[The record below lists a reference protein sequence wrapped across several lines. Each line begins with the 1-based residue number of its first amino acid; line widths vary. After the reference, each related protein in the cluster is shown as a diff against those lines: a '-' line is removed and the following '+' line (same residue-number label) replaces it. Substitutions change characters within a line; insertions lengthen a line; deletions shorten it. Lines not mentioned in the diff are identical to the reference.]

1 MNKVFLKNVSFLTI
15 IQISNTLLPLLII
28 PFLTRIIS
36 PELFGELEFARVFC
50 YYFSILIIYGFDI
63 TTTRLISI
71 NRNNT
76 SKINDIISQTTY
88 AKILL
93 FFFVSVFFV
102 FSVNF
107 FSKNDPGVKWLL
119 FITYLINIGYTFYPI
134 WYFQGTEKLKT
145 ITTISFG
152 LRLVMFLILLLVIRN
167 RSDFWIYNFVQSLS
181 MIIIGFVSYFILYKK
196 NSFKFT
202 IINWKRVYK
211 ILKDGFGI
219 FFSITLVTVIT
230 SLFFIVLKM
239 YSNEI
244 ELGKFSVSNKLIATI
259 QLLIL
264 LPFSQAFFPLI
275 SKQCHDDFI
284 LFKRNINR
292 AAFYIFIITFVAG
305 IIVYFYG
312 DLIITIIFGSA
323 YLNSYESLKIVAF
336 LPMFASLN
344 NIYSYQG
351 LLSLKKDKTFIIIHV
366 FYALLTLI
374 LCFAFSS
381 SFSANTGSYIRIT
394 IECFLFLTSMFYYYK
409 KIK

>member
-1 MNKVFLKNVSFLTI
+1 MNNAFLKNVSYLTI
-15 IQISNTLLPLLII
+15 IQISNTLLPLIII

-36 PELFGELEFARVFC
+36 PEQFGELEFARVFC

-63 TTTRLISI
+63 TTTRMISI

-76 SKINDIISQTTY
+76 SKINDIVSQTTY

-93 FFFVSVFFV
+93 FFVVTVFFV
-102 FSVNF
+102 FSVNIL
-107 FSKNDPGVKWLL
+107 SKNDEGVKWLL
-119 FITYLINIGYTFYPI
+119 FATYLINIGYTFYPI
-134 WYFQGTEKLKT
+134 WYFQGTEKLKK

-152 LRLVMFLILLLVIRN
+152 LRLVMFLILLLVIR
-167 RSDFWIYNFVQSLS
+167 RSEDFWIYNFVQSLS
-181 MIIIGFVSYFILYKK
+181 MIIIGFVCYFILYK
-196 NSFKFT
+196 NHGFRFRA
-202 IINWKRVYK
+202 INWNRIYK
-211 ILKDGFGI
+211 IIKDGFGI

-275 SKQCHDDFI
+275 SKQCNDDFK

-292 AAFYIFIITFVAG
+292 AAFFIFCITFIAG
-305 IIVYFYG
+305 VIIYFYG
-312 DLIITIIFGSA
+312 DIIITLIFGVA
-323 YLNSYESLKIVAF
+323 YLNSYESLKIFAF

-351 LLSLKKDKTFIIIHV
+351 LLSLKKDKIFIIIHV
-366 FYALLTLI
+366 FYALLTLL
-374 LCFAFSS
+374 LCFVFSS
-381 SFSANTGSYIRIT
+381 FFSANTASYIRIS
-394 IECFLFLTSMFYYYK
+394 IECLLFMTSMFYYYK